1 MSNRQ
6 SRPTLEVVAPLA
18 GVVVALEDVPDPV
31 FSGSVVGCGLAIAP
45 AGSEPVGVDEVE
57 ARVVVVAPCTGR
69 LRGVYP
75 HAVMVQVDS
84 HRAVL
89 VHLGLDTAQLEGAG
103 FDLAVQEGDWV
114 VQGQP
119 LLAWS
124 PAQVRA
130 GGRSTLCPVIA
141 LQATAT
147 QVVRL
152 LEPGDLVAEGQGM
165 LLWS

>member
-1 MSNRQ
+1 MSARQ
-6 SRPTLEVVAPLA
+6 SRPTVQVVAPLA

-45 AGSEPVGVDEVE
+45 VDPEPVGVGE
-57 ARVVVVAPCTGR
+57 AETRVVVVAPCSGR

-89 VHLGLDTAQLEGAG
+89 VHLGLDTAQLEGTG

-114 VQGQP
+114 VEGQP

-130 GGRSTLCPVIA
+130 GGRSTLCPLIA
-141 LQATAT
+141 LQATAAE
-147 QVVRL
+147 VVRL
-152 LEPGDLVAEGQGM
+152 LEPGDRVAEGQVM